1 MAHNK
6 EHKPSAT
13 ELRQIAAKKMVAQER
28 PRMPVIKREWRA
40 SNFAR
45 DASEINAARATAYR
59 KARERSTA
67 LRRASRIAYLRGIKE
82 KNPELIARSVQL
94 ADMNTARGG
103 DVRNVNVRRQQI
115 LQDEAQARANTEDL
129 YAASLPPT
137 SYFRPRTSESTA
149 QPQQEKDYGHQEVHK
164 TPEAAYGLYGGPGSH
179 LLRLRDKTRLLI
191 SGALGEQD
199 DI

>member
-6 EHKPSAT
+6 EHNPSAT

-59 KARERSTA
+59 KSRERSTA

-82 KNPELIARSVQL
+82 KNPELIQKSVQL
-94 ADMNTARGG
+94 ADMNTMAGG
-103 DVRNVNVRRQQI
+103 DTRNVNVRRQQI
-115 LQDEAQARANTEDL
+115 LQDEAQARANIEDL
-129 YAASLPPT
+129 YSASLSPT

-149 QPQQEKDYGHQEVHK
+149 QPIAQPQQKKDEGRQQTHV
-164 TPEAAYGLYGGPGSH
+164 TPKEAYGAGPYDHDPFATWMG
-179 LLRLRDKTRLLI
+179 
-191 SGALGEQD
+191 
-199 DI
+199 

>member
-6 EHKPSAT
+6 KHKLDPQ
-13 ELRQIAAKKMVAQER
+13 ELRQVQAKKMVAQER
-28 PRMPVIKREWRA
+28 PRMPVVKRDWRA

-82 KNPELIARSVQL
+82 KNPELIQKSVQL
-94 ADMNTARGG
+94 ADMNTASGG

-115 LQDEAQARANTEDL
+115 LQDEAQARANAEDL

-137 SYFRPRTSESTA
+137 SYFRPRSSESPVQT
-149 QPQQEKDYGHQEVHK
+149 QPTKDKGRQEEHITK
-164 TPEAAYGLYGGPGSH
+164 TGVFGVVPTTTKSVAFQPWEDFNTLA
-179 LLRLRDKTRLLI
+179 
-191 SGALGEQD
+191 
-199 DI
+199 